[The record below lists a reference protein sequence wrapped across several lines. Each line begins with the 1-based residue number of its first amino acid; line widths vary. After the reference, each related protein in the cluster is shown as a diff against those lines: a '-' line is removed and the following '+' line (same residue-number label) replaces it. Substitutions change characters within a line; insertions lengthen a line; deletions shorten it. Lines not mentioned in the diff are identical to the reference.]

1 MSQRTIDIL
10 HRWMAETVRPVPP
23 DDVPKEAKRL
33 ATEFSAF
40 ATDAGMDIENL
51 ETEISEDLE
60 TFMADALKAA
70 MGVADEEE
78 QHDAHT

>member
-1 MSQRTIDIL
+1 MSKRTLDIL
-10 HRWMAETVRPVPP
+10 DRWMAETVRPVPP
-23 DDVPKEAKRL
+23 DEIEKEAKRL

-40 ATDAGMDIENL
+40 AEDAGVSIENL

-70 MGVADEEE
+70 AGMHDDEKIDGEG
-78 QHDAHT
+78 